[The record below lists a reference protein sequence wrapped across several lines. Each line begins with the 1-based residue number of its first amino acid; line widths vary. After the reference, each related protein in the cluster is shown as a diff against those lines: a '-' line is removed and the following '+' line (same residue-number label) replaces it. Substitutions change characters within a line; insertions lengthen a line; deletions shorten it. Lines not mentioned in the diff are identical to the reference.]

1 MVYFVILFLLLFLLI
16 LGPQWWVRSV
26 LRRYS
31 REEPGF
37 PGTGGEL
44 ARHLLDRLS
53 LQEVG
58 VESAGE
64 GQGDHYDPEALAV
77 RLSPANLQG
86 RSLAAVV
93 TAAHEV
99 GHAIQH
105 ASGYRP
111 FRWRMRLVGMA
122 QMAERFGSFL
132 LFAVPVLTLVTR
144 APSAGA
150 IMFAAAAATLG
161 VGLLVQL
168 LTLPVEWD
176 ASFGRAMPILESG
189 YLESSQLP
197 AARTIL
203 RACAL
208 TYVAASLAGL
218 LNFWRWMRVLRR

>member
-1 MVYFVILFLLLFLLI
+1 MIYIVILLLLLLLI

-26 LRRYS
+26 LDRYS
-31 REEPGF
+31 RDEPGF
-37 PGTGGEL
+37 PGTGGEF
-44 ARHLLDRLS
+44 ARHLLNRLS
-53 LQEVG
+53 LQQVM
-58 VESAGE
+58 VEAAHD
-64 GQGDHYDPEALAV
+64 GQGDHYDPEDRSV
-77 RLSPANLQG
+77 RLSRANLDG

-105 ASGYRP
+105 ALGYRP
-111 FRWRMRLVGMA
+111 FRWRMRLVRVAMVA
-122 QMAERFGSFL
+122 QRFGSFL

-144 APSAGA
+144 APSAGL
-150 IMFAAAAATLG
+150 ILFLAAASTLG
-161 VGLLVQL
+161 VGLLVQM

-176 ASFGRAMPILESG
+176 ASFGRAMPLLESG

-208 TYVAASLAGL
+208 TYVASSLAGL
-218 LNFWRWMRVLRR
+218 LNFWRWMRFLRR